1 MTQLPPEAI
10 AALERGN
17 LIEAIKIVRE
27 RTGMDLKSSKEAVER
42 HVHSGGGAAGA
53 PAGWQEGD
61 WGRGGGDAVAVA
73 ETGSGMPGNGAAAV
87 PAAALAALA
96 RGQKVEAV
104 RLTREATGLGL
115 AAAKQL
121 VEAHPNPAAGDFG
134 HRPSSAAMNPMAE
147 PGRVSGGGSAWLPVI
162 VVLLIAAAAWWYF
175 RGA

>member
-17 LIEAIKIVRE
+17 LIEAIKIVRD
-27 RTGMDLKSSKEAVER
+27 RTGMDLKSSKEAVE
-42 HVHSGGGAAGA
+42 HYANGGALATSA
-53 PAGWQEGD
+53 RADWQEGD
-61 WGRGGGDAVAVA
+61 WGRDEAVAD
-73 ETGSGMPGNGAAAV
+73 TGSGMQGNCTAVV

-121 VEAHPNPAAGDFG
+121 VEAHQNPAAGDFG
-134 HRPSSAAMNPMAE
+134 HRPSSAAVNPMAE
-147 PGRVSGGGSAWLPVI
+147 PGRVSGGGFKWLPVI
-162 VVLLIAAAAWWYF
+162 VALLIAAAAWSYF
-175 RGA
+175 KGA

>member
-1 MTQLPPEAI
+1 MTGLPPEAI

-61 WGRGGGDAVAVA
+61 WGRGESAAGPGG
-73 ETGSGMPGNGAAAV
+73 MHGNGPAAV

-115 AAAKQL
+115 AEAKQL
-121 VEAHPNPAAGDFG
+121 VEAHRNPAAGDFG
-134 HRPSSAAMNPMAE
+134 HLSPSLPMDPMAE
-147 PGRVSGGGSAWLPVI
+147 PGRVSGGGLAWLPVA
-162 VVLLIAAAAWWYF
+162 VVLLLAALAWWYF
-175 RGA
+175 KGA

>member
-42 HVHSGGGAAGA
+42 YANSGAVAAGA
-53 PAGWQEGD
+53 PADWQEGD
-61 WGRGGGDAVAVA
+61 WGRGEAAA
-73 ETGSGMPGNGAAAV
+73 ETGSGMQGNGPAAV

-115 AAAKQL
+115 AEAKQL
-121 VEAHPNPAAGDFG
+121 VEAHQNPAAGDFG
-134 HRPSSAAMNPMAE
+134 HLPSSPAANPMAE
-147 PGRVSGGGSAWLPVI
+147 PGRVTGGGFKWLPVI
-162 VVLLIAAAAWWYF
+162 VVLLIAAAAWSYF
-175 RGA
+175 KGA

>member
-42 HVHSGGGAAGA
+42 HANGGAGAAGA
-53 PAGWQEGD
+53 PSTWQEGD
-61 WGRGGGDAVAVA
+61 WGRDATGAGTGG
-73 ETGSGMPGNGAAAV
+73 MHGNGPAAV

-115 AAAKQL
+115 AEAKQL
-121 VEAHPNPAAGDFG
+121 VEAHQNPAFGDFG
-134 HRPSSAAMNPMAE
+134 HLPSSVPSDPMAE
-147 PGRVSGGGSAWLPVI
+147 PGRVSGGGLTWLPVVI
-162 VVLLIAAAAWWYF
+162 VLLLAAFAWWYF